1 MTNFTYLLLL
11 ETSAITETDANTW
24 QAIAKLGEC
33 LLPEI
38 VAIDLKNMAN
48 GKSEGNE
55 STAKQFQNLL
65 PQLDWQVT
73 PLIGKHPELVLNT
86 SQNLSRKARLILNVA
101 QSALGVATA
110 YPQRCVVL
118 ISNEILLRDRIAK
131 LNCQNLAAI
140 PAAIARQWSRTNQAP
155 PIVQKLIKNLELPLD
170 LKSSVSSHPSNTI
183 DSIYSHQVAS
193 PKWSEK
199 ASPKAI
205 NYAQFVIKLMKFGL
219 TTTFL
224 VTILLIGWRY
234 VQPQQFQQLW
244 EKTGLPPFPKVFSQP
259 QNK

>member
-38 VAIDLKNMAN
+38 VAIDIKNIAN

-65 PQLDWQVT
+65 PRLNWQIT
-73 PLIGKHPELVLNT
+73 PLIGKHPELVLNA
-86 SQNLSRKARLILNVA
+86 SQNLSRKSRLILNVA
-101 QSALGVATA
+101 QSAIGVATA
-110 YPQRCVVL
+110 HPQRCVVL

-131 LNCQNLAAI
+131 LKCQNLAAI
-140 PAAIARQWSRTNQAP
+140 PSAIARQWSRTNQAP
-155 PIVQKLIKNLELPLD
+155 PIVQQLIKNLELHPD
-170 LKSSVSSHPSNTI
+170 LKSSASSHLTNTI
-183 DSIYSHQVAS
+183 DSIYAHQEAS
-193 PKWSEK
+193 PKLSEK
-199 ASPKAI
+199 ASPNI
-205 NYAQFVIKLMKFGL
+205 RNHGQSVVKLMKFGL